1 MPAPDFSSPRAGA
14 SQPPAPTASSIHA
27 GIVRSAGVVSAAVL
41 FSRITGLV
49 REVVFAKYFGAG
61 MVYDA
66 FVAAFRIPNL
76 LRDLLAEGALSAAF
90 VTTFS
95 QRLSTQG
102 EADAFRLSNRLATV
116 LTPMLAAVFTVAIYV
131 VGHLTWGLTNFV
143 EVAPGAATQYLVT
156 FLYYALPDLETFNV
170 RSRVVHGL
178 PVSRGYVLDAV
189 GYAMAYSAGML
200 AIAVIVFRRRDL
212 T

>member
-1 MPAPDFSSPRAGA
+1 MSGMRQSHTSISRHRRFRSIAGQIAFPHRAAGRRHGCKQPAGRRTRVKLTAMPAPDFSSPRAGA

-95 QRLSTQG
+95 RSDCRT
-102 EADAFRLSNRLATV
+102 AWPRCSRRCWPWYA
-116 LTPMLAAVFTVAIYV
+116 
-131 VGHLTWGLTNFV
+131 W
-143 EVAPGAATQYLVT
+143 PGWSS
-156 FLYYALPDLETFNV
+156 PG
-170 RSRVVHGL
+170 RSW
-178 PVSRGYVLDAV
+178 
-189 GYAMAYSAGML
+189 
-200 AIAVIVFRRRDL
+200 